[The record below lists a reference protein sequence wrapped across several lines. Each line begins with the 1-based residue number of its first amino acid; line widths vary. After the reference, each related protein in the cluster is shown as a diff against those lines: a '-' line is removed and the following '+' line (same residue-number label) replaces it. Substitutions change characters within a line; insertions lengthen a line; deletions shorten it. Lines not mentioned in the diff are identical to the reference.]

1 MDVLHFWSSGG
12 FTETQSDLNFSL
24 LTWHPGRSGSTLH
37 LEICL
42 NKVYS
47 EERPQGDEEASKTGI
62 WSIVYGDRENSQQ
75 EGLEVKTGWC
85 VRETVKRQ

>member
-62 WSIVYGDRENSQQ
+62 WSIVYGTE
-75 EGLEVKTGWC
+75 KTANRKALRSKLAG
-85 VRETVKRQ
+85 VFEKQ